1 MVKALDDSIGELV
14 ETLTRTGKMKDT
26 IIAFTTDNGGPTS
39 FRIVHP
45 NTASNYPLRSVSFKI
60 ILKFYS
66 QEFI

>member
-14 ETLTRTGKMKDT
+14 EALKDSGKLKDT

-45 NTASNYPLRSVSFKI
+45 NTASNYPLKSVSFKK
-60 ILKFYS
+60 LKYT
-66 QEFI
+66 